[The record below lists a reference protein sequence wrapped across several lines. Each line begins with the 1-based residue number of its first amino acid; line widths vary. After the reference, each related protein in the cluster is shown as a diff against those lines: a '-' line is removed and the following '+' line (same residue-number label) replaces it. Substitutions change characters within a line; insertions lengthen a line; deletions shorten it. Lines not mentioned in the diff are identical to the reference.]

1 MNRIKYDVIIIG
13 AGVAGLYAALH
24 LPKDKKVLVINKRE
38 TFKCNSFYAQ
48 GGIALAVD
56 KEDVPAHIKDTLD
69 AGAGLCCDDA
79 VDVLSKNSRAVIDD
93 FIARGFEFDKN
104 KEGKLAYTKEA
115 AHSRERILHAGGDAT
130 GRYMH
135 HFLLTKNPHALWSDA
150 RVVDLLIKEGECYGV
165 TVLDHRACRN
175 IYADHV
181 IIASGGVGSL
191 FEYHTNAPC
200 ISADMQG
207 LCVLKG
213 IELERMEMLQ
223 FHPTV
228 YVDSNSAQKML
239 LTEAL
244 RGEGATIEDESGR
257 RFLFDYDER
266 GELASRDIVS
276 KAIYEHSKKT
286 GMQTYLSLSN
296 FEHVYFINR
305 FPNIY
310 KNMQALGFDVPRQR
324 VPISPAFHYAIGG
337 IKTDLKGRVPN
348 VKGLYAIGEVAS
360 TKVHGANRLAS
371 NSLLEGLVFA
381 QRAVEDILTNP
392 HVPERSDKYP
402 LAAKEFIEF
411 PVTDEVMSYKEDKAK
426 KDLLRK
432 IMWENVSIVRT
443 KNGLNKALEQ
453 INALLNEKIG
463 RLLKFRLLTAKE
475 IVHSALARS
484 ESIGVHFIKKDN
496 NDEIIDNTNA

>member
-1 MNRIKYDVIIIG
+1 MKYDVIIIG
-13 AGVAGLYAALH
+13 AGVAGLYAALN
-24 LPKDKKVLVINKRE
+24 LPKEKKVLIINKRE

-56 KEDVPAHIKDTLD
+56 EKDVPFHIQDTLE
-69 AGAGLCCDDA
+69 AGSGLCDDEA
-79 VDVLSKNSRAVIDD
+79 VDVLSKNSRVVIDD
-93 FIARGFEFDKN
+93 LINRGFIFDSDKDGN
-104 KEGKLAYTKEA
+104 LLYTKEA

-135 HFLLTKNPHALWSDA
+135 HFLLSKNPHAMLSNA
-150 RVVDLLIKEGECYGV
+150 RVVDLLIKDNECYGV
-165 TVLDHRACRN
+165 TVLDHRESRN
-175 IYADHV
+175 IYADNV

-191 FEYHTNAPC
+191 FEYHTNAPT

-207 LCVLKG
+207 LCLLKG

-228 YVDSNSAQKML
+228 YVDSDNAQKML

-244 RGEGATIEDESGR
+244 RGEGATIEDESGK

-276 KAIYEHSKKT
+276 KAIYKHSKKT
-286 GMQTYLSLSN
+286 RLQTYLSFKN
-296 FEHVYFINR
+296 FEHVYFTKR

-310 KNMQALGFDVPRQR
+310 KNLQMLGFDVPRQR

-337 IKTDLKGRVPN
+337 IKSDLNGRVPS
-348 VKGLYAIGEVAS
+348 VKNLYAIGEVAS

-381 QRAVEDILTNP
+381 KRAAEDIVNNP
-392 HVPERSDKYP
+392 H
-402 LAAKEFIEF
+402 AKEFIEF
-411 PVTDEVMSYKEDKAK
+411 DISDEIMSLKDDKEK
-426 KDLLRK
+426 KNLLRK
-432 IMWENVSIVRT
+432 IMWDNVSIIRT
-443 KNGLNKALEQ
+443 KRGLNRALSQ
-453 INALLNEKIG
+453 INTLLNEKIG

-475 IVHSALARS
+475 IVFSALARE

-496 NDEIIDNTNA
+496 ND

>member
-1 MNRIKYDVIIIG
+1 MQYDVIIVG
-13 AGVAGLYAALH
+13 AGVAGLYAALNI
-24 LPKDKKVLVINKRE
+24 PKDKKVLIINKRE

-48 GGIALAVD
+48 GGVALAVD
-56 KEDVPAHIKDTLD
+56 SEDIPDHVKDTLE
-69 AGAGLCCDDA
+69 AGSGLCCENA
-79 VDVLSKNSRAVIDD
+79 VDVLSKNSRLVIDD
-93 FIARGFEFDKN
+93 LIERGFKFDSDS
-104 KEGKLAYTKEA
+104 EGKLLYTKEA

-135 HFLLTKNPHALWSDA
+135 LFLLEQNPHAMLADA
-150 RVVDLLIKEGECYGV
+150 RVVDLLIKDGECYGV
-165 TVLDHRACRN
+165 TVLDHRQSRN
-175 IYADHV
+175 IYAKDV

-191 FEYHTNAPC
+191 YEYHTNAPT

-228 YVDSNSAQKML
+228 YVDSNNAQKLL

-286 GMQTYLSLSN
+286 GMQTYLSLKN
-296 FEHVYFINR
+296 FEHVYFTKR

-310 KNMQALGFDVPRQR
+310 KSFKVLGFDIPEQR

-337 IKTDLKGRVPN
+337 IKTDLYGRIPN
-348 VKGLYAIGEVAS
+348 VKSLYAVGEVAS

-381 QRAVEDILTNP
+381 KRAADDIVNK
-392 HVPERSDKYP
+392 SDEKS
-402 LAAKEFIEF
+402 FIEF
-411 PVTDEVMSYKEDKAK
+411 PVGDEIMSLKEDKAK
-426 KDLLRK
+426 KNLLRK

-443 KNGLNKALEQ
+443 KTGLNSALEQ

-463 RLLKFRLLTAKE
+463 KLLKFRLLTAKE
-475 IVHSALARS
+475 IVRSALARD

-496 NDEIIDNTNA
+496 NDKIIDGTNA